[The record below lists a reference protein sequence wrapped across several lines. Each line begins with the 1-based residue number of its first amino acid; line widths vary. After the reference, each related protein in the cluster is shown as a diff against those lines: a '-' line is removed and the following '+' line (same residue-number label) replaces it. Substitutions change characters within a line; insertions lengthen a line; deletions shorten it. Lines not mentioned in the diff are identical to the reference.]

1 LAVAARRVGARHHHL
16 LSIYGPFLLH

>member
-1 LAVAARRVGARHHHL
+1 LAVAARRVGARDHHL